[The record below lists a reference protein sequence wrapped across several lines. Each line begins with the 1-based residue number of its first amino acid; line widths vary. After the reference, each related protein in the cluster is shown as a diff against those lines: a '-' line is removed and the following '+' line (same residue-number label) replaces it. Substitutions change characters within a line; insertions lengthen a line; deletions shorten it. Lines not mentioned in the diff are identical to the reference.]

1 MTNVK
6 PLGAFGPRN
15 RAEFDLDRATLLA
28 QGTLDAPTREHVTA
42 YLRSGTLVLAL
53 MEYTTDVIDGAFGV
67 SGGSGILTDGTFYWR
82 VDAADYV
89 EHHGVA
95 IDDELVAWME
105 QHGWSAPRV
114 PSGELAIIDGYL
126 FERLRS

>member
-42 YLRSGTLVLAL
+42 YLRSGTLVL
-53 MEYTTDVIDGAFGV
+53 GV
-67 SGGSGILTDGTFYWR
+67 KLNLIR
-82 VDAADYV
+82 AADCQPDV
-89 EHHGVA
+89 CFLGK
-95 IDDELVAWME
+95 EL
-105 QHGWSAPRV
+105 
-114 PSGELAIIDGYL
+114 
-126 FERLRS
+126 LRPGRGRPDTPDL